1 MLDIVIPVYNEGV
14 NILPVLKGFR
24 DKVKTPFRVLI
35 CYDFEEDNTLEAIA
49 TLPKD
54 TVELALV
61 RNPKTGPHAA
71 VLAGFA
77 ASTAPAVLV
86 YMADDDYNIDLI
98 DRMVTEFK
106 NGADIVAASRFMPG
120 GHMEGGP
127 FMKALLARIV
137 TFSIYHFGRAPIH
150 DATNAF
156 KLFSRRVLEEIE
168 IESHLGFTF
177 AIELVV
183 KASRMGW
190 KVVELPA
197 QWFER
202 TDKPSRFN
210 ISAWMNDYLHWYLYA
225 FATFWLRRGPK
236 SVPRKAR

>member
-24 DKVKTPFRVLI
+24 DKVKTSFRVLI

-54 TVELALV
+54 MVEMVLV

-98 DRMVTEFK
+98 DRMVAEFK
-106 NGADIVAASRFMPG
+106 NGADIAAASRFMPG

-127 FMKALLARIV
+127 FMKALLARIA

-183 KASRMGW
+183 KASRLGW

-210 ISAWMNDYLHWYLYA
+210 IAAWMNDYLHWYLYA